1 MVSVPVRCAP
11 PFLDA
16 LKETLPLP
24 VPLAPA
30 VTVIQASLL
39 TAVHE
44 QPAVAVTVTVGP
56 FPPSGLI
63 DALDGLIEYEQLAA

>member
-11 PFLDA
+11 LFFDA
-16 LKETLPLP
+16 LKATLPLP

-30 VTVIQASLL
+30 VTVSQSSLL

-44 QPAVAVTVTVGP
+44 QPAVAVTFTAGP
-56 FPPSGLI
+56 FPQFLFI
-63 DALDGLIEYEQLAA
+63 DALDGLIEYEQLGA

>member
-11 PFLDA
+11 PFLDT

-24 VPLAPA
+24 VPLVGA

-39 TAVHE
+39 SAVHE
-44 QPAVAVTVTVGP
+44 QPAVAVTVTAGP
-56 FPPSGLI
+56 FPPSDFI